1 MKIPLDT
8 FEQYVDETILKR
20 GLQYF
25 KKGYVGEPELISP
38 GEFEVLVEGTETY
51 VVNLKIDNN
60 EVTEF
65 VCTCP
70 YDFGPVCKHV
80 VAALFYLLKDE
91 LGLEVRGLKSAK
103 SSAKPK
109 SKRKSV
115 AEQVEDLL
123 DIMPHE
129 ELKDF
134 VREKCDSDRNFRQ
147 LFVGRH
153 AYRIIPESKELYA
166 KQVKAIL
173 QDAKGRKGYID
184 YYEVRNVG
192 NEVYEMV
199 QNAEQLLN
207 SGNTESAMYMA
218 IAILE
223 EMTKALD
230 YSDDSNA
237 DIGTSVESSIS
248 ILYSISE
255 LELPE
260 RIRKYLF
267 EYCIES
273 YKKKIYAGWN
283 WHSSMLTIAVEIQSS
298 DEEVK
303 QIYELLDTIKPKRD
317 DLGWDWDYRQAQR
330 IRLSLIR
337 KTEGEEQAEKYME
350 ENISNSDFRKAVI
363 EKAIAQ
369 NDYAKAISL
378 CQQGIKAHKGTFEGL
393 VTNWMELLLKVY
405 QQQNDINKVLE
416 LSRTLFLESH
426 MERKPYF
433 DVLKKN
439 ISKEEWNGYVDGLV
453 MELKTKSRWGD
464 SATVAQIYVWEE
476 RWSDLLNIVRKDV
489 SLRAIDVYSKY
500 LVKEFPSEMAD
511 LYQMAI
517 LKDMEV
523 NVGRN
528 HYQNAC
534 RYLRRMIK
542 MGERDKAN
550 VVIDELRRLYP
561 KRRALMEELQKV

>member
-1 MKIPLDT
+1 MKIPLGS
-8 FEQYVDETILKR
+8 FEQYIDETILKR

-38 GEFEVLVEGTETY
+38 GEFELLVEGTETY

-80 VAALFYLLKDE
+80 VAALFYLQKDE
-91 LGLEVRGLKSAK
+91 LGLEVKAKKSTKSAV
-103 SSAKPK
+103 KPK
-109 SKRKSV
+109 AKRKGI
-115 AEQVEDLL
+115 AEQVDELL
-123 DIMPHE
+123 DKMSHE
-129 ELKDF
+129 ELIDF
-134 VREKCDSDRNFRQ
+134 VREKCASDRNFSQ
-147 LFVGRH
+147 LFVGKH
-153 AYRIIPESKELYA
+153 AYRIVPESMELYA

-173 QDAKGRKGYID
+173 QNAQGRKGYID
-184 YYEVRNVG
+184 YYEARNVG
-192 NEVYEMV
+192 NEIYQMV
-199 QNAEQLLN
+199 QNAEQLLS

-218 IAILE
+218 MGILE

-237 DIGTSVESSIS
+237 DIGSSIESSIS
-248 ILYSISE
+248 ILHAISE

-260 RIRKYLF
+260 KIRKYLF
-267 EYCIES
+267 EYCMKT
-273 YKKKIYAGWN
+273 YKKKIFEGWG
-283 WHSSMLTIAVEIQSS
+283 WHSSMLTIAVEVQSS

-337 KTEGEEQAEKYME
+337 KTEGEGQAEKYME
-350 ENISNSDFRKAVI
+350 ENISNSDFRKAII
-363 EKAIAQ
+363 EKAIASK
-369 NDYAKAISL
+369 DYSKAISL
-378 CQQGIKAHKGTFEGL
+378 CQQGIKVDKGKFKGL
-393 VTNWMELLLKVY
+393 VTNWRELLLQVY
-405 QQQNDINKVLE
+405 QQQNDVDKVLE

-426 MERKPYF
+426 TERKPYF

-439 ISKEEWNGYVDGLV
+439 IAKDQWNGYVDGLIKD
-453 MELKTKSRWGD
+453 LKAKNRWGD
-464 SATVAQIYVWEE
+464 TSIVAQIYIWEE
-476 RWSDLLNIVRKDV
+476 RWPDLLAIVQNNV
-489 SLRAIDVYSKY
+489 SLHTIDVYSQY
-500 LVKEFPSEMAD
+500 LVKEFPSEVAA

-523 NVGRN
+523 NMGRN

-550 VVIDELRRLYP
+550 FVIDELRRLYP
-561 KRRALMEELQKV
+561 KRKALMEELAKV

>member
-1 MKIPLDT
+1 MKIPLGS
-8 FEQYVDETILKR
+8 FEQYIDETILKR

-38 GEFEVLVEGTETY
+38 GEYELMVEGTETY

-80 VAALFYLLKDE
+80 VAALFYLQKDE
-91 LGLEVRGLKSAK
+91 LGLEVKAKKLAKSA
-103 SSAKPK
+103 AKPRAK
-109 SKRKSV
+109 GKGV
-115 AEQVEDLL
+115 ADQVNELL
-123 DIMPHE
+123 DTMPHE
-129 ELKDF
+129 ELKNF
-134 VREKCDSDRNFRQ
+134 VREKCASDRNFRQ
-147 LFVGRH
+147 LFVGKH

-184 YYEVRNVG
+184 YYEARNVG
-192 NEVYEMV
+192 NEIYQMV
-199 QNAEQLLN
+199 QNAEQLLS

-218 IAILE
+218 MGILE

-237 DIGTSVESSIS
+237 DIGSSIESSIS
-248 ILYSISE
+248 ILHTISE

-260 RIRKYLF
+260 KIRKYLF
-267 EYCIES
+267 EYCMKT
-273 YKKKIYAGWN
+273 YKKKIFEGWG
-283 WHSSMLTIAVEIQSS
+283 WHSSMLTIAVEVQSS

-337 KTEGEEQAEKYME
+337 KTEGDEQAEKYME
-350 ENISNSDFRKAVI
+350 ENVSNSDFRKAVI
-363 EKAIAQ
+363 EKAIK
-369 NDYAKAISL
+369 NKDYEKAIAL
-378 CQQGIKAHKGTFEGL
+378 CQQGIKVDKGKFDGL
-393 VTNWMELLLKVY
+393 VTNWKELLLKVY
-405 QQQNDINKVLE
+405 QQQNDVDKVLE

-433 DVLKKN
+433 DVLKNN
-439 ISKEEWNGYVDGLV
+439 IAKDQWNDYVDGLIK
-453 MELKTKSRWGD
+453 ELKAKSRWGD
-464 SATVAQIYVWEE
+464 SSTVAQIYIWEE
-476 RWSDLLNIVRKDV
+476 RWPDLLAIVQNNV
-489 SLRAIDVYSKY
+489 SLHTIDVYSQY
-500 LVKEFPSEMAD
+500 LVKEFPSEVAA

-523 NVGRN
+523 NMGRN

-550 VVIDELRRLYP
+550 FVIDELRRLYP
-561 KRRALMEELQKV
+561 KRKALMEELAKV

>member
-1 MKIPLDT
+1 MKIPLCS
-8 FEQYVDETILKR
+8 FEQYIDETILKR

-25 KKGYVGEPELISP
+25 KKGHVGDPELISP
-38 GEFEVLVEGTETY
+38 GEYELLVEGTDTY

-80 VAALFYLLKDE
+80 VAALFYLQKDE
-91 LGLEVRGLKSAK
+91 LGLELMEKKPAK
-103 SSAKPK
+103 SKEKPK
-109 SKRKSV
+109 AKRKGVS
-115 AEQVEDLL
+115 EQVDELL
-123 DIMPHE
+123 DKMPHE

-134 VREKCDSDRNFRQ
+134 VREKCESDRNFRQ

-184 YYEVRNVG
+184 YYEARNAG
-192 NEVYEMV
+192 KEVYQMV
-199 QNAEQLLN
+199 QNAEQLLS

-218 IAILE
+218 MAILE

-248 ILYSISE
+248 ILHAISE

-260 RIRKYLF
+260 KIRRYLF
-267 EYCIES
+267 EYCIKS
-273 YKKKIYAGWN
+273 YKKKIFVGWH
-283 WHSSMLTIAVEIQSS
+283 WHSSMLTIAVEVQSS

-317 DLGWDWDYRQAQR
+317 DLDWDWDYRQAQR
-330 IRLSLIR
+330 IRLGLIR
-337 KTEGEEQAEKYME
+337 KTEGDEQAEKYME
-350 ENISNSDFRKAVI
+350 ENVSNHDFRKAVI
-363 EKAIAQ
+363 EKAIE
-369 NDYAKAISL
+369 NKDFDKAISL
-378 CQQGIKAHKGTFEGL
+378 CQQGIMAHKGRLHGL
-393 VTNWMELLLKVY
+393 VNDWKQLLMKVY
-405 QQQNDINKVLE
+405 QKQKDDDKVLE
-416 LSRTLFLESH
+416 LSRTLFLENH
-426 MERKPYF
+426 MDRKPYF
-433 DVLKKN
+433 DVLKKS
-439 ISKEEWNGYVDGLV
+439 IDKDQWNGYVDGLI
-453 MELKTKSRWGD
+453 EEIKSKSRWGD
-464 SATVAQIYVWEE
+464 PTTVAQIYIWEE
-476 RWSDLLNIVRKDV
+476 RWPDLLAIVQKNV
-489 SLRAIDVYSKY
+489 SLHAIDVYSHY
-500 LVKEFPSEMAD
+500 LVKEFPSEVAE

-517 LKDMEV
+517 LKDMKV

-550 VVIDELRRLYP
+550 FVIDELRRLYP
-561 KRRALMEELQKV
+561 KRKALIEELAKV